1 MSKLAILGGPK
12 TVLNA
17 PPHFPWPIITKE
29 VEKAVI
35 KQLHESVSIYN
46 RSGIIADFEDDF
58 RSYHKIKHALLTSSG
73 TAALHTMYVAANM
86 GEEDEII
93 CPAYTFYATV
103 TPILQTGAIPVLC
116 DADETGNIDPN
127 KIEQLITPHTKAV
140 VVTHMWGIPC
150 QMDKIAAICKKHKLL
165 LFEDCSHAH
174 GARYQDKLVGTWG
187 DAAAWSLQGQKIVTG
202 GEGGVFATDNTEFY
216 IRALLFGHYNKRCVQ
231 EIPKEHPLA
240 KYAISG
246 MGLKL
251 RSHPLAV
258 AIAKVLFKHLDDIL
272 LQKRK
277 YISMFKKELKGL
289 EDFIS
294 MPVIPNKASPS
305 WYALTLTYN
314 KSGKS
319 KVPVERFLKALQAEG
334 CLEADIPNST
344 CPLNLMPLFQDPSHL
359 YSNYKG
365 KFAYKPGQ
373 FPVAEKFSQTRIK
386 FPVWTRSKDI
396 SIVKKYIKAIRK
408 VVINLKELE

>member
-12 TVLNA
+12 TVSYA

-29 VEKAVI
+29 VERAVV
-35 KQLHESVSIYN
+35 KQLNKSVSIYD
-46 RSGIIADFEDDF
+46 RSGIIDEFEDNF

-73 TAALHTMYVAANM
+73 TAALHTMYVAAEI
-86 GEEDEII
+86 GAEDEII

-127 KIEQLITPHTKAV
+127 KIEQLITPRTKGV
-140 VVTHMWGIPC
+140 VITHMWGIPC
-150 QMDKIAAICKKHKLL
+150 QMDKIAAICRKYKLL

-174 GARYQDKLVGTWG
+174 GARYQNKLVGTWG
-187 DAAAWSLQGQKIVTG
+187 NAAAWSLQGQKIVTG
-202 GEGGVFATDNTEFY
+202 GEGGIFATNNTEFY
-216 IRALLFGHYNKRCVQ
+216 FRALLFGHYNKRCVQ
-231 EIPKEHPLA
+231 EIPKNHPLA

-258 AIAKVLFKHLDDIL
+258 AIARVLFKHLDNIIS
-272 LQKRK
+272 QKRK
-277 YISMFKKELKGL
+277 YISMFKKELKVL
-289 EDFIS
+289 EDYIS
-294 MPVIPNKASPS
+294 MPDVPKKASPS

-319 KVPVERFLKALQAEG
+319 KVPIEHFLKALQAEG

-344 CPLNLMPLFQDPSHL
+344 CPLNLMPLFQNPAPL
-359 YSNYKG
+359 YPIYKG

-373 FPVAEKFSQTRIK
+373 FPVAEEFFQTRIK

-396 SIVKKYIKAIRK
+396 GIVKSYIRAIQK
-408 VVINLKELE
+408 VILNLKDLE